1 MLMVFNF
8 FQTIG
13 YYGFASW
20 VPTLII
26 STGITTTL
34 SLRYSFII
42 AISAPIGP
50 LLALGVADRFERKW
64 QIVWSA
70 ICIAAFGLLFA
81 RQRAPVWLIFCGV
94 MLTCSNNWMSFA
106 FHAYQA
112 ELFPTRVRAQAVG
125 FVYSWS
131 RLSAIFTSLVIGFFL
146 HDFGVPGVFA
156 LIAVSMLVVIL
167 SIGIFGPRTR
177 GVALEAISH

>member
-1 MLMVFNF
+1 M
-8 FQTIG
+8 
-13 YYGFASW
+13 
-20 VPTLII
+20 
-26 STGITTTL
+26 
-34 SLRYSFII
+34 SLQYSFVI

-50 LLALGVADRFERKW
+50 LVALGVADRFERKW

-81 RQRAPVWLIFCGV
+81 RQRDPLGLVFCGV

-112 ELFPTRVRAQAVG
+112 ELFPTRIRAQAVG

-131 RLSAIFTSLVIGFFL
+131 RLSAIVTSLMIGFFL
-146 HDFGVPGVFA
+146 RDFGVAGVFA
-156 LIAVSMLVVIL
+156 LIAASMLVVIL

-177 GVALEAISH
+177 GAALESISH